1 MTEGSALFGIF
12 IQKEIQEE
20 IQKYNI
26 SYSHFLIILH
36 GKGFAYLVFFP

>member
-1 MTEGSALFGIF
+1 MAETSALFVIF
-12 IQKEIQEE
+12 IQEE

-36 GKGFAYLVFFP
+36 GKGLVYLDTAKS

>member
-1 MTEGSALFGIF
+1 MAETSALFVIF
-12 IQKEIQEE
+12 IREE

-36 GKGFAYLVFFP
+36 GKGLVYLDTAKS